1 MRCLAFW
8 CSYLLPSFFQVFQ
21 HLCFSLSALS
31 TVIFHHQVSFCY
43 LCFLVD
49 PHTFSAAFNRLDF
62 SFSQVPSVPLPLALL
77 EVVSVKKVFWYS
89 VWASNSPEC
98 QVPSKHDINGP
109 FVVSVKATNGRNG
122 SMASHFLS
130 QMARFSVAICLPFK
144 ACHEPAVNGPLKAS
158 HFTAI

>member
-1 MRCLAFW
+1 MAYMAKFGVPWFQETKASLWQIMILRQSRPYTVCTSNIGSLGQRVFGTHRLHTLCWGMIRMPWFPETKACLW
-8 CSYLLPSFFQVFQ
+8 QIMILWQSRPC
-21 HLCFSLSALS
+21 
-31 TVIFHHQVSFCY
+31 T
-43 LCFLVD
+43 
-49 PHTFSAAFNRLDF
+49 
-62 SFSQVPSVPLPLALL
+62 
-77 EVVSVKKVFWYS
+77 
-89 VWASNSPEC
+89 
-98 QVPSKHDINGP
+98 VPSKHDINGP